1 MARKK
6 KRITPLTKG
15 VWFLQYL
22 AFQVGM
28 ALIRV
33 TPLSLVYRTGHKLG
47 GIAHGKTRKYR
58 NLVRKNLQIV
68 TAGQNLTD
76 DQIDH
81 LTKQVFQRTGANL
94 FSALKTATLS
104 EQELAGIVEFEN
116 LHLVEEATSQ
126 GKGLIFLLAHMGNW
140 ELIAQI
146 ATFLPQGVRGGTHYR
161 PLKNPFINRA
171 IEAQRSRLGT
181 KLFAKRASTHLI
193 SQFIREGNVVGILSD
208 QRTGSRGDR
217 VNFFGKEVP
226 CTPMP
231 ALLAKRTGAKVLALS
246 VSTAGIG
253 KWRMKIHPIDGL
265 HTTANFM
272 KALEE
277 ALRESPTDGFW
288 FQDRWRS

>member
-6 KRITPLTKG
+6 KKITPLTKIA
-15 VWFLQYL
+15 WFLQYL
-22 AFQVGM
+22 VFQSGM

-33 TPLSLVYRTGHKLG
+33 TPLPLVYQIGHKLG
-47 GIAHGKTRKYR
+47 GLAYGKTRKYR

-68 TAGQNLTD
+68 LTD
-76 DQIDH
+76 PTPAPKELDS
-81 LTKQVFQRTGANL
+81 LTKEVFQRTGANL

-104 EQELAGIVEFEN
+104 EQELAKIVEFEN
-116 LHLVEEATSQ
+116 PHLVEEATSK

-140 ELIAQI
+140 ELLAQMI
-146 ATFLPQGVRGGTHYR
+146 SFLPPGIQAGTHYR

-171 IEAQRSRLGT
+171 IEQQRSRLGT

-193 SQFIREGNVVGILSD
+193 SQFIREGNAVGILSD
-208 QRTGSRGDR
+208 QRTGSRGEK
-217 VNFFGKEVP
+217 VEFFGQEVP

-231 ALLAKRTGAKVLALS
+231 ALLAKRTGAEVLALS

-253 KWRMKIHPIDGL
+253 KWKMKIHSIDGL